1 MTEITGDAWQTWQKL
16 LQQEEC
22 FLCITTNGTIKKN
35 GECVMGAGIAK
46 EAAQLFPYIPE
57 ELGHNISRYGNTVH
71 YLRNNMLSFP
81 VKHNW
86 WETADI
92 ELIKES
98 CKTLMEALDTLAIE
112 RDVEEC
118 TALLVR
124 PGCGNGKLDWETQ
137 VKPAIA
143 PLLDDRVYIITF

>member
-1 MTEITGDAWQTWQKL
+1 MTEITGDAWQTWQKI

-22 FLCITTNGTIKKN
+22 FLCITTNGTVKKN

-46 EAAQLFPYIPE
+46 EAARFFPRLPE
-57 ELGHNISRYGNTVH
+57 DLGREISKHGNRMH
-71 YLRNNMLSFP
+71 YLGNNLLSFP

-86 WETADI
+86 YETADI

-98 CKTLMEALDTLAIE
+98 CKTLMEALDYLATE

-118 TALLVR
+118 TAILPR

-143 PLLDDRVYIITF
+143 PILDDRVYIITF

>member
-1 MTEITGDAWQTWQKL
+1 MTEITGDAWQTWQNL

-46 EAAQLFPYIPE
+46 EAACFFPRLPE
-57 ELGHNISRYGNTVH
+57 DLGREISKHGNRMH
-71 YLRNNMLSFP
+71 YLGNNLLSFP

-86 WETADI
+86 YEIADI

-98 CKTLMEALDTLAIE
+98 CKTLMEALDYLAVE

-143 PLLDDRVYIITF
+143 SILDDRVYIISF